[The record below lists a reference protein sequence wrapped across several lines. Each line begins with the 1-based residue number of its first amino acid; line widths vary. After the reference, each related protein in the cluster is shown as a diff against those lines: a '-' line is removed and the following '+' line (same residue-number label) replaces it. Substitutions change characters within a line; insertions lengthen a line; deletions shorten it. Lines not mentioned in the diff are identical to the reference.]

1 MIDTT
6 AEPEQRSAARVAG
19 LLYLIMMFTAL
30 FGELYFRS
38 PRIVPDDAV
47 QTARNIAAAGTLF
60 RLSIVFGLLTAAG
73 DVILLWALYVVL
85 KPVNKNLALLAA
97 FWRLV
102 ECAMFGVVAL
112 NEFAA
117 LRFLSDASYLRAF
130 NTEQLQAL
138 SRLFLTFHHPGGQ
151 IAIVF
156 FGLGSTLFAYLWF
169 KSRYIPRVLS
179 AVGIVASLAVGAVT
193 LITLVVPSFE
203 SAVAPAYWIPIA
215 LFEVILGFWLLIRG
229 IRIPQ
234 QA

>member
-1 MIDTT
+1 MTYTT
-6 AEPEQRSAARVAG
+6 TEPEQRTAARVAG
-19 LLYLIMMFTAL
+19 LFYLLMMFTGL
-30 FGELYFRS
+30 IGELYFRS

-47 QTARNIAAAGTLF
+47 QTAKNIAAAETFF
-60 RLSIVFGLLTAAG
+60 RLGIVAGLVTAIG
-73 DVILLWALYVVL
+73 DVVLLWALYIIL
-85 KPVNKNLALLAA
+85 RPVNKNLALLAV

-130 NTEQLQAL
+130 NTQQLQAQ
-138 SRLFLTFHHPGGQ
+138 SRLFLTFHQPGAQ
-151 IAIVF
+151 IAIIF
-156 FGLGSTLFAYLWF
+156 FAFGSTLFAYLWL

-179 AVGIVASLAVGAVT
+179 VIGIVASLAVGTVT
-193 LITLVVPSFE
+193 LIVLVVPSFE

-215 LFEVILGFWLLIRG
+215 LFELTLGFWLLIRG
-229 IRIPQ
+229 IRVPQ